1 MAGEDRAGLLIVGG
15 GPAGMMAGLLFA
27 RAGVKTLVLE
37 KHGDFLRDFRGDTVH
52 PSTMEILDQLGLLE
66 RFLERP
72 HNRIDRAQLRLAD
85 RDWTIGDLSHLD
97 TPAPFIAMMPQWDFL
112 DFLRDEAAAY
122 PGFALRLN
130 APVESFIEEEGRVV
144 GARLASGQEIR
155 ASLTIAAD
163 GRASIVRKT
172 DSLPVEMLGAP
183 MDILWFRVA
192 KRDPHI
198 EGLRGR
204 VERGR
209 LLVLI
214 DRADYWQCALVIPK
228 GGADALRQ
236 KGIEHVSAVVGDA
249 APDLEIGDLK
259 SLDDLHLLS
268 VALDRL
274 TKWHRPGLL
283 AIGDAAHAMSPIG
296 GIGINLAVQDAVAA
310 ANFLAGPLAEG
321 REVDDLLHQVQ
332 DRRLFPTRVIQGAQK
347 LAQDRVI
354 GRLLQPGA
362 PLTRAPRV
370 VRWLDR
376 FPLLRRIPG
385 RLIGLGVR
393 RERVRSP
400 DAGRQGPKP
409 VR

>member
-1 MAGEDRAGLLIVGG
+1 MAEQSRELVIAGG
-15 GPAGMMAGLLFA
+15 GPAGMMAALLFA
-27 RAGVKTLVLE
+27 RAGVDTLVLE

-52 PSTMEILDQLGLLE
+52 PSTMEILDQLGLLG

-72 HNRIDRAQLRLAD
+72 HNRIDKAQLRLVD
-85 RDWTIGDLSHLD
+85 RDWTIGDLSHLN

-112 DFLRDEAAAY
+112 DFLRDEAAAW
-122 PGFALRLN
+122 PGFELRMN
-130 APVESFIEEEGRVV
+130 APVESFVEEAGRVV
-144 GARLASGQEIR
+144 GVRLASGEEIC
-155 ASLTIAAD
+155 AKLTIAAD

-172 DSLPVEMLGAP
+172 LMLPVEVLGAP

-192 KRDPHI
+192 KRDPRI

-228 GGADALRQ
+228 GGADAIRQ
-236 KGIEHVSAVVGDA
+236 KGIEHVRAIVAEA
-249 APDLEIGDLK
+249 APDLESGDLK

-310 ANFLAGPLAEG
+310 ANYLAGPLAEG
-321 REVDDLLHQVQ
+321 RPVDDLLHKVQ
-332 DRRLFPTRVIQGAQK
+332 QRRLFPTRAIQSAQK

-362 PLTRAPRV
+362 PLARAPRA
-370 VRWLDR
+370 VRMLDR

-400 DAGRQGPKP
+400 ETPRSAG
-409 VR
+409 